1 MSQRANE
8 SSQPVCV
15 WVCVCVLFF
24 MMNSHRCILFNK
36 WICDSDRCF
45 LVRSFVRFW
54 MLCALLMCSYKSLVF
69 MVCIWNAANVIMAGV
84 VPLRESLFELKL
96 SWLALTYENV
106 CLCLYIYI
114 CILMAPSRLINI
126 KIKDYMDM
134 ECALYYP
141 YSSTLYCISLLLC
154 CASLKWGKE
163 EEGEG

>member
-106 CLCLYIYI
+106 CLCLYIYMHFNGTFEI
-114 CILMAPSRLINI
+114 NKYQNKGLYGYGMCLVLSVLLNSIL
-126 KIKDYMDM
+126 Y
-134 ECALYYP
+134 
-141 YSSTLYCISLLLC
+141 
-154 CASLKWGKE
+154 
-163 EEGEG
+163 